1 MEPQG
6 VKQPPDHAADREPS
20 SWERRAQELTEELR
34 TARERLRAAER
45 ARDEWVVRFYNSRP
59 RALVRRAVH
68 AVLDFAKSLTPVAVR
83 LRYRDLYLRCYHR
96 LFPYGYREFQSAD
109 LPIPSR
115 GVQPKDAAAVD
126 SWNRDQSDAP
136 ASAEP
141 IQAADGLFIPTHPSY
156 RPKISVVLPVWNQ
169 TDFLPR
175 SVRSV
180 LAQTYRNFELIIVD
194 DGSDQDLSST
204 PAPWADDPR
213 VRVIRRPHEG
223 IAAALNAG
231 FQEAS
236 GEFFTWTS
244 ADNLMKSGM
253 LSALLGFLLRRPSVD
268 MAYANIELIDGNGG
282 PLRGSEVRVMHQRPH
297 ATHELN
303 LPRTAEALGLEA
315 DNFVGSCFLYRRSA
329 AGAAGEYDGSLLG
342 AEDYD
347 YWLRLSEIGEVR
359 RIDDDECFYSYRVH
373 GDSLTGRDEDGTI
386 PEKMQLVRERHLER
400 LRCFR
405 RPFQVFLLH
414 EDGCGAPVEWVETLA
429 CDLERQGQRVR
440 LVRIGEPG
448 REKLVESFPSV
459 RVGEP
464 AEVASRIRDAEAAN
478 SGKVLLVLFVEDP
491 CGALRVLGS
500 GFADRT
506 FSYIPPASD
515 DGSERE
521 LPEGGLLRGSTTA
534 PAALPADRRRDASLL
549 IPSRGTSWGEA
560 SLALK
565 ARGSRYTIPELRAS
579 TRPLVVYAG
588 PLDSSILDVDVILST
603 SERHP
608 DFDFMLVGTDGE
620 ALGGNRRL
628 GEPDN
633 LFVLPGKKFE
643 KWHIYM
649 SGAAFLWAPFRA
661 ASAPVDAMRDVLL
674 RYLAA
679 GKPVLT
685 TDAVRAAGFEDMPN
699 AVIASADQFPAAV
712 TRALQIAPD
721 WQIADD
727 YRHARGPDAV
737 ARRLIRAANARFFG
751 SPKLADGHGD
761 GA

>member
-6 VKQPPDHAADREPS
+6 VKQPPDHAADRESPT
-20 SWERRAQELTEELR
+20 WEQRAQQLTEELR

-59 RALVRRAVH
+59 RALVRRTVH

-96 LFPYGYREFQSAD
+96 LFPHGYREFQSAD
-109 LPIPSR
+109 LLVRSRHAPS
-115 GVQPKDAAAVD
+115 KNASAVE
-126 SWNRDQSDAP
+126 SENRDQSNA
-136 ASAEP
+136 AAG
-141 IQAADGLFIPTHPSY
+141 ADGLFVPTHPSY
-156 RPKISVVLPVWNQ
+156 RPKVSVVLPVWNQ
-169 TDFLPR
+169 ADFLPQ
-175 SVRSV
+175 SVGSV
-180 LAQTYRNFELIIVD
+180 LAQTYHNFELIIVD
-194 DGSDQDLSST
+194 DGSDQDLSAT

-231 FQEAS
+231 FREAS

-244 ADNLMKSGM
+244 ADNLMKPGM
-253 LSALLGFLLRRPSVD
+253 LSALLGFLLRRPLVD
-268 MAYANIELIDGNGG
+268 MAYANIELIDGKGD

-297 ATHELN
+297 ATHELD

-347 YWLRLSEIGEVR
+347 YWLRLIEIGEVR
-359 RIDDDECFYSYRVH
+359 RIEDDECFYAYRVH
-373 GDSLTGRDEDGTI
+373 GDSLTGRDERGTI
-386 PEKMQLVRERHLER
+386 RENMRLVRERHLER

-429 CDLERQGQRVR
+429 GDLERQGQRVS

-464 AEVASRIRDAEAAN
+464 AEVASRIREAEAAN
-478 SGKVLLVLFVEDP
+478 SGKVLLVLFVEGP
-491 CGALRVLGS
+491 RGALRILGS
-500 GFADRT
+500 GYADRT

-515 DGSERE
+515 GGSERE
-521 LPEGGLLRGSTTA
+521 LPEGGLLGGSTA
-534 PAALPADRRRDASLL
+534 VPAALPADRRRDASLL
-549 IPSRGTSWGEA
+549 IPSRGASWGEA

-565 ARGSRYTIPELRAS
+565 ARGSRYAIPELGAS
-579 TRPLVVYAG
+579 IRPVVVYAG
-588 PLDSSILDVDVILST
+588 PLDSNLLDVDVVLST

-608 DFDFMLVGTDGE
+608 EFDFMLVGADEE
-620 ALGGNRRL
+620 ALGGDRRL
-628 GEPDN
+628 GGQGN

-643 KWHIYM
+643 K
-649 SGAAFLWAPFRA
+649 
-661 ASAPVDAMRDVLL
+661 
-674 RYLAA
+674 
-679 GKPVLT
+679 
-685 TDAVRAAGFEDMPN
+685 
-699 AVIASADQFPAAV
+699 
-712 TRALQIAPD
+712 
-721 WQIADD
+721 
-727 YRHARGPDAV
+727 
-737 ARRLIRAANARFFG
+737 
-751 SPKLADGHGD
+751 
-761 GA
+761 